1 VLTSRSF
8 RGAVIAEVCRRFGYR
23 PILLP
28 EHGRAAGLEVMRAA
42 LAEGGGLGIAADGPL
57 GPARVFKLGAVALA
71 AETGAAV
78 LPVGVA
84 SRRRRV
90 ARSRWDRREVPRL
103 GTRVGLAV
111 GEAIAVPTLLDEAA
125 SRAWSRRLGA
135 AIDAAERRAGELAA
149 G

>member
-1 VLTSRSF
+1 
-8 RGAVIAEVCRRFGYR
+8 
-23 PILLP
+23 
-28 EHGRAAGLEVMRAA
+28 
-42 LAEGGGLGIAADGPL
+42 
-57 GPARVFKLGAVALA
+57 
-71 AETGAAV
+71 
-78 LPVGVA
+78 
-84 SRRRRV
+84 V

-135 AIDAAERRAGELAA
+135 EIDAAERRAGELAA